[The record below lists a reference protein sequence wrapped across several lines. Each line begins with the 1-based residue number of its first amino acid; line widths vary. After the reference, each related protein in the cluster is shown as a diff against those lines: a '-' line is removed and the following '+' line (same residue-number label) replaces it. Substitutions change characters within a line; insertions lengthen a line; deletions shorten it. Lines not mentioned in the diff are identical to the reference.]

1 MKADLINKRPKRYS
15 TMFLNLVFSKKLPQA
30 IRRTGQRASVGQVS
44 RREWQPRRESARPI
58 LKHFDDVNCA

>member
-1 MKADLINKRPKRYS
+1 MKADLINKRPKLYS

-44 RREWQPRRESARPI
+44 RREWQPRR
-58 LKHFDDVNCA
+58 D